1 MIQKEAL
8 DILKMGQHVYLTGE
22 AGAGKTHVLNQYI
35 AWLREHDI
43 EPAVT
48 ASTGIAATH
57 LGGGTIHSWSGIGVR
72 ESMSDEDLDKME
84 QKRPLFKRL
93 NETHVLIID
102 EISMLSAGFF
112 DMADQVLRYI
122 RRNDE
127 PFGGM
132 QIVCSGDFF
141 QLPPV
146 TRETREYRYAFESEA
161 WYKLNPVTCY
171 LAEQYR
177 QEEGKFLEILTAIRR
192 QEVMEEVYDL
202 LSRRKD
208 ARAKHADD
216 ITRLFTH
223 NRDVDEL
230 NEKRLSQLPDKEETF
245 AMQTAGKA
253 QYVEQLIRGCLAPE
267 LLRLKKGAEVM
278 FVKND
283 PSHQYVNGTRGKVL
297 KFKERGVIVQTRGGK
312 IIHAMMA
319 SWKREEDGKILAEIT
334 QIPLRLAWAITVH
347 KSQGMTLDEAEI
359 DLSQCFVPGQGY
371 VALSRVRQLEGLY
384 LRGFNH
390 MAVTVDERVAAADGT
405 FRKRSNLAKA
415 RLAQLTV
422 NDLESRHKK
431 FILLCSGSVQSI
443 KRELKE
449 VKQAKKDT
457 LLQTQE
463 LLEKGMTLKEVAA
476 KRDLTIRTVAT
487 HAEKL
492 LLKGTSLNFDY
503 LAPEKELLF
512 VLKEAVAKH
521 TFEKLAPI
529 RGYLERQ
536 GYELSYEDLQKVRL
550 YVWSKENSARE
561 SI

>member
-1 MIQKEAL
+1 MTQKEAL
-8 DILKMGQHVYLTGE
+8 DILKMGHHVYLTGE

-72 ESMSDEDLDKME
+72 ESVNEDDLDKME
-84 QKRPLFKRL
+84 QKRPLWRRV
-93 NETHVLIID
+93 NETRVLIID
-102 EISMLSAGFF
+102 EISMLSEEFF
-112 DMADQVLRYI
+112 DMCDQVLRYL
-122 RRNDE
+122 RRNDT

-132 QIVCSGDFF
+132 QVVCSVDFF

-146 TRETREYRYAFESEA
+146 TKGNREYRYAFESEA
-161 WYKLNPVTCY
+161 WRKLNPVMCY
-171 LAEQYR
+171 LEEQHR
-177 QEEGKFLEILTAIRR
+177 KEEGTYLEILTAIRR

-208 ARAKHADD
+208 ARAEHAGD

-230 NEKRLSQLPDKEETF
+230 NEKRLSQLPDKDERFE
-245 AMQTAGKA
+245 MQTAGRA
-253 QYVEQLIRGCLAPE
+253 QYIEQLIRGCLAPQ
-267 LLRLKKGAEVM
+267 LLYLKKGAEVM

-283 PSHQYVNGTRGKVL
+283 PSHQYVNGTQGRVIKC
-297 KFKERGVIVQTRGGK
+297 KERGVIVQTRGGRM
-312 IIHAMMA
+312 IDVMPV

-390 MAVTVDERVAAADGT
+390 MAVTVDDRVAAADGK
-405 FRKRSNLAKA
+405 FRKRSNLAKE
-415 RLAQLTV
+415 RLAQLTAD
-422 NDLESRHKK
+422 DLESRHKK
-431 FILLCSGSVQSI
+431 FILLCSGSVQPI
-443 KRELKE
+443 KRELKH

-457 LLQTQE
+457 HGLTQE
-463 LLEKGMTLKEVAA
+463 LLEQGMTLKEVAS
-476 KRDLTIRTVAT
+476 KRHLTIRTVAT

-492 LLKGTSLNFDY
+492 LLKGIPLSFDY
-503 LAPEKELLF
+503 LAPEKELLS
-512 VLKEAVAKH
+512 VLREAVAKH

-529 RGYLERQ
+529 RSYLEKQ
-536 GYELSYEDLQKVRL
+536 GYELSYEDLQKARL
-550 YVWSKENSARE
+550 YVWAKENSAKE

>member
-57 LGGGTIHSWSGIGVR
+57 LGGGTIHSWSGIGIR
-72 ESMSDEDLDKME
+72 ESLSEVDLDKME

-93 NETHVLIID
+93 NGTRVLIID
-102 EISMLSAGFF
+102 EISMLSGGFF
-112 DMADQVLRYI
+112 DMADQVLRYL
-122 RRNDE
+122 RRSDT

-171 LAEQYR
+171 LEEQYR
-177 QEEGKFLEILTAIRR
+177 QEEGKFLDILSAIRR
-192 QEVMEEVYDL
+192 QEVMKDVYDL
-202 LSRRKD
+202 LLQRKD

-223 NRDVDEL
+223 NRDVDQL
-230 NEKRLSQLPDKEETF
+230 NEKRLSQLPDTEKTF
-245 AMQTAGKA
+245 EMQAAGKA

-283 PSHQYVNGTRGKVL
+283 PLHQYVNGTQGKVL
-297 KFKERGVIVQTRGGK
+297 KFKGGGVIVQTRGGNM
-312 IIHAMMA
+312 IHAMPV

-347 KSQGMTLDEAEI
+347 KSQGMTLEEAEI

-390 MAVTVDERVAAADGT
+390 MAVTVDDRVAAADGT
-405 FRKRSNLAKA
+405 FRKRSNLAKE
-415 RLAQLTV
+415 RLAQLSAG
-422 NDLESRHKK
+422 DLESRHKK
-431 FILLCSGSVQSI
+431 FILLCGGSIESI
-443 KRELKE
+443 KRGL
-449 VKQAKKDT
+449 KQAKQTKKDT
-457 LLQTQE
+457 LEQTKE
-463 LLEKGMTLKEVAA
+463 FLEKGMTLKEIAE
-476 KRDLTIRTVAT
+476 KRDLTIHTVAT

-492 LLKGTSLNFDY
+492 LLRGISLDFEY
-503 LAPEKELLF
+503 LAPEKELLS
-512 VLKEAVAKH
+512 VLKNAVAEH

-529 RGYLERQ
+529 RSYLERQ

-561 SI
+561 SV

>member
-1 MIQKEAL
+1 MTQKEAL
-8 DILKMGQHVYLTGE
+8 DILKMGHHVYLTGE

-35 AWLREHDI
+35 VWLREHNI

-72 ESMSDEDLDKME
+72 ESVNEDDLDKME
-84 QKRPLFKRL
+84 QKRPLWRRV
-93 NETHVLIID
+93 NETRVLIID
-102 EISMLSAGFF
+102 EISMLSEEFF
-112 DMADQVLRYI
+112 DMCDQVLRYL
-122 RRNDE
+122 RRSDT

-132 QIVCSGDFF
+132 QVVCAGDFF

-146 TRETREYRYAFESEA
+146 TKENRKYRYAFESEA
-161 WYKLNPVTCY
+161 WSKLNPVMCY
-171 LAEQYR
+171 LEEQHR
-177 QEEGKFLEILTAIRR
+177 HEEGTYLEILTAIRK

-208 ARAKHADD
+208 ARAEHAGD

-245 AMQTAGKA
+245 EMQTAGRA
-253 QYVEQLIRGCLAPE
+253 QYIEQLIRGCLAPQ
-267 LLRLKKGAEVM
+267 LLYLKKGAEVM

-283 PSHQYVNGTRGKVL
+283 PSHQYVNGTQGRVIKC
-297 KFKERGVIVQTRGGK
+297 KERGVIVQTRGGRM
-312 IIHAMMA
+312 IDVMPV

-390 MAVTVDERVAAADGT
+390 MAVTVDDRVAAADGK
-405 FRKRSNLAKA
+405 FRKRSNLAKE
-415 RLAQLTV
+415 RLAQLTAD
-422 NDLESRHKK
+422 DLESRHKK
-431 FILLCSGSVQSI
+431 FILLCSGSVKPI
-443 KRELKE
+443 KRELKQ

-457 LLQTQE
+457 LGLTQE
-463 LLEKGMTLKEVAA
+463 LLEQGMTLKEVAS
-476 KRDLTIRTVAT
+476 KRHLTIRTVAT

-492 LLKGTSLNFDY
+492 LLKGIPLSFDY
-503 LAPEKELLF
+503 LAPEKELLS
-512 VLKEAVAKH
+512 VLREAVAKH

-529 RGYLERQ
+529 RSYLEKQ
-536 GYELSYEDLQKVRL
+536 GYELSYEDLQKARL
-550 YVWSKENSARE
+550 YVWAKENSAKE

>member
-57 LGGGTIHSWSGIGVR
+57 LGGGTIHSWSGIGIR
-72 ESMSDEDLDKME
+72 ESLSEVDLDKME

-93 NETHVLIID
+93 NGTRVLIID
-102 EISMLSAGFF
+102 EISMLSGGFF
-112 DMADQVLRYI
+112 DMADQVLRYL
-122 RRNDE
+122 RRNDT

-171 LAEQYR
+171 LEEQYR
-177 QEEGKFLEILTAIRR
+177 QEEGKFLDILSAIRR
-192 QEVMEEVYDL
+192 QEVMKDVYDL
-202 LSRRKD
+202 LLQRKD
-208 ARAKHADD
+208 ARAKHAGD

-223 NRDVDEL
+223 NRDVDQL
-230 NEKRLSQLPDKEETF
+230 NEKRLSQLPDTEKTF
-245 AMQTAGKA
+245 EMQAAGKA

-267 LLRLKKGAEVM
+267 LLRLKQGAEVM

-283 PSHQYVNGTRGKVL
+283 RLHQYVNGTQGKVL
-297 KFKERGVIVQTRGGK
+297 KFKGGGVIVQTRGGNM
-312 IIHAMMA
+312 IHAMPV

-347 KSQGMTLDEAEI
+347 KSQGMTLEEAEV

-390 MAVTVDERVAAADGT
+390 MAVTVDDRVAAADGT
-405 FRKRSNLAKA
+405 FRKRSNLAKE
-415 RLAQLTV
+415 RLAQLSAG
-422 NDLESRHKK
+422 DLESRHKK
-431 FILLCSGSVQSI
+431 FILLCGGSIESI
-443 KRELKE
+443 KRGL
-449 VKQAKKDT
+449 KQAKQTKKDT
-457 LLQTQE
+457 LEQTKE
-463 LLEKGMTLKEVAA
+463 FLEKGMTLKEIAE
-476 KRDLTIRTVAT
+476 KRDLTIHTVAT

-492 LLKGTSLNFDY
+492 LLRGISLDFEY
-503 LAPEKELLF
+503 LAPEKELLS
-512 VLKEAVAKH
+512 VLKNAVAEH

-529 RGYLERQ
+529 RSYLERQ

-561 SI
+561 SV

>member
-1 MIQKEAL
+1 MTQKEAL
-8 DILKMGQHVYLTGE
+8 DILKMGHHVYLTGE

-72 ESMSDEDLDKME
+72 ESVNEDDLDKME
-84 QKRPLFKRL
+84 QKRPLWRRV
-93 NETHVLIID
+93 NETRVLIID
-102 EISMLSAGFF
+102 EISMLSEEFF
-112 DMADQVLRYI
+112 DMCDQVLRYL
-122 RRNDE
+122 RRSDT

-132 QIVCSGDFF
+132 QVVCAGDFF

-146 TRETREYRYAFESEA
+146 TKENRKYRYAFESEA
-161 WYKLNPVTCY
+161 WSKLNPVMCY
-171 LAEQYR
+171 LEEQHR
-177 QEEGKFLEILTAIRR
+177 HEEGTYLEILTAIRK

-208 ARAKHADD
+208 ARAEHAGD

-245 AMQTAGKA
+245 EMQTAGRA
-253 QYVEQLIRGCLAPE
+253 QYIEQLIRGCLAPQ
-267 LLRLKKGAEVM
+267 LLYLKKGAEVM

-283 PSHQYVNGTRGKVL
+283 PSHQYVNGTQGRVIKC
-297 KFKERGVIVQTRGGK
+297 KERGVIVQTRGGRM
-312 IIHAMMA
+312 IDVMPV

-390 MAVTVDERVAAADGT
+390 MAVTVDDRVAAADGT
-405 FRKRSNLAKA
+405 FRKRSNLAKE
-415 RLAQLTV
+415 RLAQLTAD
-422 NDLESRHKK
+422 DLESRHKK
-431 FILLCSGSVQSI
+431 FILLCSGSVKPI
-443 KRELKE
+443 KRELKQ

-457 LLQTQE
+457 LGLTQE
-463 LLEKGMTLKEVAA
+463 LLEQGMTLKEVAS
-476 KRDLTIRTVAT
+476 KRHLTIRTVAT

-492 LLKGTSLNFDY
+492 LLKGIPLSFDY
-503 LAPEKELLF
+503 LAPEKELLS
-512 VLKEAVAKH
+512 VLREAVAKH

-529 RGYLERQ
+529 RSYLEKQ
-536 GYELSYEDLQKVRL
+536 GYELSYEDLQKARL
-550 YVWSKENSARE
+550 YVWAKENSAKE

>member
-1 MIQKEAL
+1 MTQKEAL
-8 DILKMGQHVYLTGE
+8 DILKMGHHVYLTGE

-57 LGGGTIHSWSGIGVR
+57 LGGGTIHSWSGIGIR
-72 ESMSDEDLDKME
+72 ESMSEADLDRME

-93 NETHVLIID
+93 NETRVLVID
-102 EISMLSAGFF
+102 EISMLSGEFF
-112 DMADQVLRYI
+112 DMADQVLRYL
-122 RRNDE
+122 RRNDTS
-127 PFGGM
+127 FGGM

-146 TRETREYRYAFESEA
+146 TRETHEYRYAFESEA
-161 WYKLNPVTCY
+161 WSELSPVMCY
-171 LAEQYR
+171 LTEQHR
-177 QEEGKFLEILTAIRR
+177 QEEGTYLEILSAIRK
-192 QEVMEEVYDL
+192 QEVVKEVYDL
-202 LSRRKD
+202 LSQRKD
-208 ARAKHADD
+208 ARSKHADN

-223 NRDVDEL
+223 NRDVDSL

-245 AMQTAGKA
+245 EMQRAGKT

-283 PSHQYVNGTRGKVL
+283 PSHQYVNGTQGKVITY
-297 KFKERGVIVQTRGGK
+297 KERGVMVQTHKGK
-312 IIHAMMA
+312 MIHVIPA

-347 KSQGMTLDEAEI
+347 KSQGMTLEEAEI

-390 MAVTVDERVAAADGT
+390 MAVTVDNRVATVDET
-405 FRKRSNLAKA
+405 FRKRSNLAKE
-415 RLAQLTV
+415 RLAQLGV
-422 NDLESRHKK
+422 NDLENRHKK
-431 FILLCSGSVQSI
+431 FILLCGGSVKPI
-443 KRELKE
+443 TRELKQI
-449 VKQAKKDT
+449 KQVKKDT
-457 LLQTQE
+457 LEQTKE
-463 LLEKGMTLKEVAA
+463 LLLQGMTLKEAA
-476 KRDLTIRTVAT
+476 GKRHLTIQTVAT

-492 LLKGTSLNFDY
+492 LLKGIPLNFDY
-503 LAPEKELLF
+503 LAPEKELLS
-512 VLKEAVAKH
+512 VLQDGVATH

-529 RGYLERQ
+529 RSYLEKQ
-536 GYELSYEDLQKVRL
+536 GYELSYEDLQKARL
-550 YVWSKENSARE
+550 YIWSKEHSGGA
-561 SI
+561 